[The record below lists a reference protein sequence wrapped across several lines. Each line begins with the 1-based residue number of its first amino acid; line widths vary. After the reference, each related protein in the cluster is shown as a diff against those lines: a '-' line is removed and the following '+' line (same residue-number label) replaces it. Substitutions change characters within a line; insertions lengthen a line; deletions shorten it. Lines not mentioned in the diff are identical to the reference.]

1 MYIDLLRN
9 VFFLLF
15 GFLSAKCCRSVSIHT
30 SIDVA
35 SIMFAGQKK
44 KECCYDLF
52 FVVVVF
58 SVLFCFFVIRT
69 YSDSV
74 VFTKGSGP
82 IMMKQQKQMV
92 SRTARVIRTFIY
104 L

>member
-1 MYIDLLRN
+1 MYIDLSRN
-9 VFFLLF
+9 VFFLSF
-15 GFLSAKCCRSVSIHT
+15 GFLSAKCCHSVSIHT
-30 SIDVA
+30 LIDVA
-35 SIMFAGQKK
+35 SIMFAGKKK
-44 KECCYDLF
+44 KECCYVFVLF
-52 FVVVVF
+52 CF
-58 SVLFCFFVIRT
+58 SVLFCFFVSRT

>member
-1 MYIDLLRN
+1 M
-9 VFFLLF
+9 FLF
-15 GFLSAKCCRSVSIHT
+15 C
-30 SIDVA
+30 
-35 SIMFAGQKK
+35 
-44 KECCYDLF
+44 
-52 FVVVVF
+52 F
-58 SVLFCFFVIRT
+58 SVLFCFFVSRT

>member
-9 VFFLLF
+9 VFFLSF
-15 GFLSAKCCRSVSIHT
+15 GFLSAKCCHSVSIHT

-35 SIMFAGQKK
+35 SIMFAGKK
-44 KECCYDLF
+44 KSAVMF
-52 FVVVVF
+52 
-58 SVLFCFFVIRT
+58 LFCFVFRICFVFFVSRT